1 MSALLLAWLG
11 CGPAV
16 PVVTDDAPVA
26 VRVALDGP
34 IEKGS
39 GALVVT
45 AWYDDDGDLDLPQP
59 AAEGLTFSPDGS
71 PRTERV
77 GDRAAVIQRYVFRG
91 PAGSYEIPPLVATW
105 KGPGGTTNDA
115 ESDAL
120 FFDLDAPPPVN
131 GDLADIVDPPV
142 LLRIPW
148 IPILS
153 VTALAGVGAA
163 LVLRRRRRVRAP
175 EPDRPVPA
183 DVACLRAWDTVRRDP
198 NLSIDE
204 KARALSVLFRTYV
217 EDVLG
222 FEASARTT
230 SEILAHLRSLAHLP
244 EGNVTRAQ
252 RVLRATDRVK
262 FAEERPAEDW
272 LAELDADLRAFV
284 QSTRPTVFAERT
296 AEAAT

>member
-1 MSALLLAWLG
+1 MTALLLAWLA
-11 CGPAV
+11 CGPGV
-16 PVVTDDAPVA
+16 PAVTDDAPVA

-34 IEKGS
+34 VAKGR

-45 AWYDDDGDLDLPQP
+45 AWYPDEGDLDLSPP
-59 AAEGLTFSPDGS
+59 TAEGLTISADGP

-77 GDRAAVIQRYVFRG
+77 GDRSAVTQRYAFRG

-105 KGPGGTTNDA
+105 TGPDGA
-115 ESDAL
+115 KSEAASDTV
-120 FFDLDAPPPVN
+120 FFDLDSPPPVA
-131 GDLADIVDPPV
+131 GELADIVDPPV

-153 VTALAGVGAA
+153 MTALAGLGAA
-163 LVLRRRRRVRAP
+163 LVLRRRRHARAVEP
-175 EPDRPVPA
+175 ERPVPP
-183 DVACLRAWDTVRRDP
+183 DVACLRAWDAVRHDP
-198 NLSIDE
+198 NLTIDD
-204 KARALSVLFRTYV
+204 KARQLSVLFRVYV

-252 RVLRATDRVK
+252 RVLRATDLVK

-284 QSTRPTVFAERT
+284 QSTRPTVFAERP
-296 AEAAT
+296 AEATA